1 MSITPDTQAILL
13 LTAHFSKP
21 KTDAV
26 KPLAPKE
33 WGRFAAWLNENGLTP
48 EKIMTGQLNELL
60 RAWEDKTVTSQR
72 IEALMSRGSA
82 LALAMEKW
90 LRAGLWVMTRSDP
103 EYPHR
108 FKRRLGTD
116 SPAVLFGCGNRKLL
130 NGGGLAVIGS
140 RNTTESDLAFSRD
153 LGKLAASTGY
163 SIVSGGARG
172 VDEAAMLGALA
183 ADGTV
188 IGVLA
193 DKLLQ
198 HCSSAKYRKYLM
210 KNDLVL
216 ISPFY
221 PEAGFNVGNAM
232 QRNKYIYCLADAG
245 LVVHSGLK
253 GGTWTGAKENLKK
266 GWVPLWVKETQD
278 EEAGNKAI
286 VADGAAWVSSDVKT
300 INFTGLINGTQPAK
314 TSITK
319 DYDTAA
325 ENIQQVV
332 TETIPEAFRKGDQ
345 LPFADTKS
353 VQSADSTA
361 AEAKRDARAAKQL
374 EFYDLF
380 LKKIENV
387 CSETPR
393 TVDEL
398 AEIMTLNTPQL
409 KLWLNQALKEN
420 RVQKLF
426 RPVRYIWAKEQ
437 SDSEIVQQGSLALQ

>member
-13 LTAHFSKP
+13 LTAHFSKL

-33 WGRFAAWLNENGLTP
+33 WGRFATWLKENRLTP
-48 EKIMTGQLNELL
+48 EKIMTGELNELL
-60 RAWEDKTVTSQR
+60 REWEDKTVTSQR
-72 IEALMSRGSA
+72 IEELMKRGSA

-103 EYPHR
+103 EYPRR
-108 FKRRLGTD
+108 FKQRLGTD
-116 SPAVLFGCGNRKLL
+116 SPAVLFGCGNQKLL
-130 NGGGLAVIGS
+130 NGGGLAVVGS
-140 RNTTESDLAFSRD
+140 RNTSESDLAFSRE
-153 LGKLAASTGY
+153 LGKLAASNGY

-193 DKLLQ
+193 DNLLQ

-245 LVVHSGLK
+245 LVVHSGMK

-266 GWVPLWVKETQD
+266 DWVPLWVKETQD

-286 VADGAAWVSSDVKT
+286 VADGAAWVSSDVNTISIEGLMNGAPTESDLITTVYVTAAGDIQQMVTEAKSHELVISPVVKSKSALQAMKQVEFYDVFLLKIEHICSDSPKT
-300 INFTGLINGTQPAK
+300 INEIAQIMSL
-314 TSITK
+314 
-319 DYDTAA
+319 
-325 ENIQQVV
+325 
-332 TETIPEAFRKGDQ
+332 
-345 LPFADTKS
+345 
-353 VQSADSTA
+353 ST
-361 AEAKRDARAAKQL
+361 
-374 EFYDLF
+374 
-380 LKKIENV
+380 
-387 CSETPR
+387 T
-393 TVDEL
+393 
-398 AEIMTLNTPQL
+398 QL
-409 KLWLNQALKEN
+409 KLWLNQAQQEN
-420 RVQKLF
+420 KIQKLLK
-426 RPVRYIWAKEQ
+426 PVRYAWVKEQ
-437 SDSEIVQQGSLALQ
+437 GENEMVQQGSLAL

>member
-1 MSITPDTQAILL
+1 MSVTPATQAILL

-21 KTDAV
+21 KADSV
-26 KPLAPKE
+26 KPLAAKE
-33 WGRFAAWLNENGLTP
+33 WGRFAAWLNENALTP
-48 EKIMTGQLNELL
+48 AQLMTGQVDDLL
-60 RAWEDKTVTSQR
+60 HGWSDKTVTPQR
-72 IEALMSRGSA
+72 IEALMARGSA

-90 LRAGLWVMTRSDP
+90 LRAGLWAMTRADP
-103 EYPHR
+103 QYPR
-108 FKRRLGTD
+108 RLKQRLGTE

-130 NGGGLAVIGS
+130 SGGGLAVVGS
-140 RNTTESDLAFSRD
+140 RNTTNSDLAFSRD
-153 LGKLAASTGY
+153 IGKLAAGNGY

-278 EEAGNKAI
+278 EEAGNKDI
-286 VADGAAWVSSDVKT
+286 VAAGAGWVSSDVNA
-300 INFTGLINGTQPAK
+300 ISFEGLIKGAQP
-314 TSITK
+314 
-319 DYDTAA
+319 
-325 ENIQQVV
+325 
-332 TETIPEAFRKGDQ
+332 
-345 LPFADTKS
+345 
-353 VQSADSTA
+353 
-361 AEAKRDARAAKQL
+361 
-374 EFYDLF
+374 
-380 LKKIENV
+380 
-387 CSETPR
+387 
-393 TVDEL
+393 
-398 AEIMTLNTPQL
+398 EI
-409 KLWLNQALKEN
+409 AL
-420 RVQKLF
+420 
-426 RPVRYIWAKEQ
+426 
-437 SDSEIVQQGSLALQ
+437 VQQGSLAL

>member
-33 WGRFAAWLNENGLTP
+33 WGRFAAWLKENRLTP
-48 EKIMTGQLNELL
+48 EKIMTGELNELL
-60 RAWEDKTVTSQR
+60 REWEDKTVTLQR
-72 IEALMSRGSA
+72 IEALMTRGSA

-90 LRAGLWVMTRSDP
+90 LRAGLWVMTRSDAQ
-103 EYPHR
+103 YPRR
-108 FKRRLGTD
+108 FKQRLGTD

-130 NGGGLAVIGS
+130 NGGGLAVVGS
-140 RNTTESDLAFSRD
+140 RNTSESDLAFSRA
-153 LGKLAASTGY
+153 LGQLAASKGC

-245 LVVHSGLK
+245 LVVHSGMK

-286 VADGAAWVSSDVKT
+286 VADGAAWVSSDLGA
-300 INFTGLINGTQPAK
+300 ISFEGLLNGTPPE
-314 TSITK
+314 SELITAV
-319 DYDTAA
+319 YDTTVDSA
-325 ENIQQVV
+325 QQMVNEV
-332 TETIPEAFRKGDQ
+332 STEPAIAP
-345 LPFADTKS
+345 
-353 VQSADSTA
+353 V
-361 AEAKRDARAAKQL
+361 AKAKNALQAMKQM
-374 EFYDLF
+374 EFYDVF
-380 LKKIENV
+380 LLKIEHV
-387 CSETPR
+387 CGDSPKSIN
-393 TVDEL
+393 
-398 AEIMTLNTPQL
+398 EIAQIMSLDTTQL
-409 KLWLNQALKEN
+409 KLWLNQAQREN
-420 RVQKLF
+420 KIQKLLK
-426 RPVRYIWAKEQ
+426 PVRYAWVKVQDE
-437 SDSEIVQQGSLALQ
+437 SEMVQQGFLEL

>member
-33 WGRFAAWLNENGLTP
+33 WGRFAAWLKENRLTP
-48 EKIMTGQLNELL
+48 EIIMMGQPNDLL
-60 RAWEDKTVTSQR
+60 SEWEDKTVTSQR
-72 IEALMSRGSA
+72 IEALMTRGSA

-103 EYPHR
+103 EYPR
-108 FKRRLGTD
+108 RLKQRLGTD

-130 NGGGLAVIGS
+130 NSGGLAVVGS
-140 RNTTESDLAFSRD
+140 RNTTQSDLGFSHD
-153 LGKLAASTGY
+153 LGKMAASKGY

-253 GGTWTGAKENLKK
+253 GGTWTGAKENLKRS
-266 GWVPLWVKETQD
+266 WVPLWVKKTQD
-278 EEAGNKAI
+278 EEAGNQAI
-286 VADGAAWVSSDVKT
+286 VADGAAWVSSDINT
-300 INFTGLINGTQPAK
+300 ISFADLINSAPPE
-314 TSITK
+314 SDLITTA
-319 DYDTAA
+319 YDTAVGSA
-325 ENIQQVV
+325 QQMV
-332 TETIPEAFRKGDQ
+332 TEASPEPFKQMDKAPLPDAELHEPVNAPVVKTENALQAMDQ
-345 LPFADTKS
+345 P
-353 VQSADSTA
+353 
-361 AEAKRDARAAKQL
+361 

-380 LKKIENV
+380 LLKIEHV
-387 CSETPR
+387 CSESPK
-393 TVDEL
+393 TVDEI
-398 AEIMTLNTPQL
+398 AQIMSLNTAQL
-409 KLWLNQALKEN
+409 KLWLNQAQQEN
-420 RVQKLF
+420 RIQKLF
-426 RPVRYIWAKEQ
+426 KPIRYAWVKAQNE
-437 SDSEIVQQGSLALQ
+437 SEIVQQGSLAL

>member
-33 WGRFAAWLNENGLTP
+33 WGRFAAWLKENRLTP
-48 EKIMTGQLNELL
+48 EKIMTGELNELL
-60 RAWEDKTVTSQR
+60 REWEDKTVTLQR
-72 IEALMSRGSA
+72 IEALMTRGSA
-82 LALAMEKW
+82 LALATEKW

-103 EYPHR
+103 EYPRR
-108 FKRRLGTD
+108 FKQRLGTD
-116 SPAVLFGCGNRKLL
+116 SPAVLFGCGNQKLL
-130 NGGGLAVIGS
+130 NGGGLAVVGS
-140 RNTTESDLAFSRD
+140 RNTSESDLAFSRE
-153 LGKLAASTGY
+153 LGKLAASNGY

-183 ADGTV
+183 ADGAV

-221 PEAGFNVGNAM
+221 PEADFNVGNAM

-245 LVVHSGLK
+245 LVVHSGMK

-266 GWVPLWVKETQD
+266 DWVPLWVKETQD

-286 VADGAAWVSSDVKT
+286 VANGAAWVSSDVNT
-300 INFTGLINGTQPAK
+300 ISIEGLMNDAPTESDLITTVYGTAVG
-314 TSITK
+314 
-319 DYDTAA
+319 D
-325 ENIQQVV
+325 IQQMV
-332 TETIPEAFRKGDQ
+332 TEARSHELVIP
-345 LPFADTKS
+345 PVVKS
-353 VQSADSTA
+353 KSALQA
-361 AEAKRDARAAKQL
+361 MKQL
-374 EFYDLF
+374 EFYDIF
-380 LKKIENV
+380 LLKIEQV
-387 CSETPR
+387 CSDSPK
-393 TVDEL
+393 TVDEIAQTL
-398 AEIMTLNTPQL
+398 SLNTAQL
-409 KLWLNQALKEN
+409 KIWLNHAQQEN
-420 RVQKLF
+420 KIQKLIK
-426 RPVRYIWAKEQ
+426 PVRYAWVKLQDE
-437 SDSEIVQQGSLALQ
+437 SEVVKQGSLAL

>member
-1 MSITPDTQAILL
+1 
-13 LTAHFSKP
+13 
-21 KTDAV
+21 
-26 KPLAPKE
+26 
-33 WGRFAAWLNENGLTP
+33 
-48 EKIMTGQLNELL
+48 MTGELNELL
-60 RAWEDKTVTSQR
+60 REWEDKTVTLQR
-72 IEALMSRGSA
+72 IEALMTRGSA

-103 EYPHR
+103 EYPRR
-108 FKRRLGTD
+108 FKQRLGTD

-130 NGGGLAVIGS
+130 NGGGLAVVGS
-140 RNTTESDLAFSRD
+140 RNTSESDLAFSRA
-153 LGKLAASTGY
+153 LGKLAASKGC

-198 HCSSAKYRKYLM
+198 HCSSAKYRNYLM

-245 LVVHSGLK
+245 LVVHSGMK

-286 VADGAAWVSSDVKT
+286 VADGAAWVSSDLGA
-300 INFTGLINGTQPAK
+300 ISFEDLLNGAPPESELITTVYDTTVDSAQQMVNEVSPEPANAPVAK
-314 TSITK
+314 TK
-319 DYDTAA
+319 DALQA
-325 ENIQQVV
+325 M
-332 TETIPEAFRKGDQ
+332 
-345 LPFADTKS
+345 
-353 VQSADSTA
+353 
-361 AEAKRDARAAKQL
+361 KQM
-374 EFYDLF
+374 EFYDVF
-380 LKKIENV
+380 LLKIEHV
-387 CSETPR
+387 CGDSPKSIN
-393 TVDEL
+393 
-398 AEIMTLNTPQL
+398 EIAQIMSLDTTQL
-409 KLWLNQALKEN
+409 KLWLNQAQQEN
-420 RVQKLF
+420 KIQKLLK
-426 RPVRYIWAKEQ
+426 PVRYAWVKVQDE
-437 SDSEIVQQGSLALQ
+437 DEMVQQGFLAL

>member
-1 MSITPDTQAILL
+1 MPITPDTQAILL

-33 WGRFAAWLNENGLTP
+33 WGRFAAWLKEHRLTP
-48 EKIMTGQLNELL
+48 EKIMTGELNELL
-60 RAWEDKTVTSQR
+60 REWEDKTVSSQR
-72 IEALMSRGSA
+72 IEALMTRGSA

-103 EYPHR
+103 EYPRR
-108 FKRRLGTD
+108 FKQRLGTD
-116 SPAVLFGCGNRKLL
+116 SPAVLFGCGNQKLL
-130 NGGGLAVIGS
+130 NGGGLAVVGS
-140 RNTTESDLAFSRD
+140 RNTSQSDLAFSRE
-153 LGKLAASTGY
+153 LGKLAASNGY

-245 LVVHSGLK
+245 LVVHSGMK

-266 GWVPLWVKETQD
+266 DWVPLWVKETQD

-286 VADGAAWVSSDVKT
+286 VANGAAWVSSDVNT
-300 INFTGLINGTQPAK
+300 ISIEGLMNGAPTE
-314 TSITK
+314 SDLITTV
-319 DYDTAA
+319 YGTAVGD
-325 ENIQQVV
+325 IQQMV
-332 TETIPEAFRKGDQ
+332 TEARSHEPAVS
-345 LPFADTKS
+345 PVVKS
-353 VQSADSTA
+353 RSALQA
-361 AEAKRDARAAKQL
+361 MKQL
-374 EFYDLF
+374 EFYDIF
-380 LKKIENV
+380 LLKIEQV
-387 CSETPR
+387 CSDSPK
-393 TVDEL
+393 TVDEIAQTL
-398 AEIMTLNTPQL
+398 SLNTAQL
-409 KLWLNQALKEN
+409 KIWLNHAQQEN
-420 RVQKLF
+420 KIQKLIK
-426 RPVRYIWAKEQ
+426 PVRYAWVKLQDE
-437 SDSEIVQQGSLALQ
+437 SEVVQQGSLAL

>member
-21 KTDAV
+21 KTDTV

-33 WGRFAAWLNENGLTP
+33 WGRFAAWLKENRLTP
-48 EKIMTGQLNELL
+48 EKIMTGELNELL
-60 RAWEDKTVTSQR
+60 REWEDKTVTLQR
-72 IEALMSRGSA
+72 IEALMTRGSA

-90 LRAGLWVMTRSDP
+90 LRAGLWVMTRSDA
-103 EYPHR
+103 EYPRR
-108 FKRRLGTD
+108 FKQRLGTD

-130 NGGGLAVIGS
+130 NGGGLAVVGS
-140 RNTTESDLAFSRD
+140 RNTSESDLAFSRD
-153 LGKLAASTGY
+153 LGKLAGCKGY

-198 HCSSAKYRKYLM
+198 HCSSAKYRKYLI

-245 LVVHSGLK
+245 LVVHSGMK

-286 VADGAAWVSSDVKT
+286 VADGAAWVSSDLGA
-300 INFTGLINGTQPAK
+300 ISFEDLLNGAPPESELITTVYNTRADSAQQMVSEVSTEPAIAPVAK
-314 TSITK
+314 TK
-319 DYDTAA
+319 NALQA
-325 ENIQQVV
+325 M
-332 TETIPEAFRKGDQ
+332 
-345 LPFADTKS
+345 
-353 VQSADSTA
+353 
-361 AEAKRDARAAKQL
+361 KQI
-374 EFYDLF
+374 EFYDVF
-380 LKKIENV
+380 LLKIEHV
-387 CSETPR
+387 CGDSPKSIN
-393 TVDEL
+393 
-398 AEIMTLNTPQL
+398 EIAQIMSLDTTQL
-409 KLWLNQALKEN
+409 KLWLNQAQQEN
-420 RVQKLF
+420 KIQKLLK
-426 RPVRYIWAKEQ
+426 PVRYAWVKVQDE
-437 SDSEIVQQGSLALQ
+437 DEMVQQGFLAL

>member
-1 MSITPDTQAILL
+1 MPITPEPITADTQAILL

-26 KPLAPKE
+26 KPLAPQE
-33 WGRFAAWLNENGLTP
+33 WGRFAAWLKVNRLTP
-48 EKIMTGQLNELL
+48 EKIMTGELNELL
-60 RAWEDKTVTSQR
+60 REWEDKTVTLQR
-72 IEALMSRGSA
+72 IEALMTRGSA

-103 EYPHR
+103 EYPRR
-108 FKRRLGTD
+108 FKQRLGTD
-116 SPAVLFGCGNRKLL
+116 SPAVLFGCGNQKLL
-130 NGGGLAVIGS
+130 NGGGLAVVGS
-140 RNTTESDLAFSRD
+140 RDTSESDLAFSRE
-153 LGKLAASTGY
+153 LGKLAASNGY

-210 KNDLVL
+210 TNDLVL

-245 LVVHSGLK
+245 LVVHSGMK

-266 GWVPLWVKETQD
+266 DWVPLWVKETQD

-286 VADGAAWVSSDVKT
+286 VANGAAWVSSDVNT
-300 INFTGLINGTQPAK
+300 ISIEGLINGAPTE
-314 TSITK
+314 SDLITTF
-319 DYDTAA
+319 YGTAVGD
-325 ENIQQVV
+325 IQQMV
-332 TETIPEAFRKGDQ
+332 TEARSHEPVISPVV
-345 LPFADTKS
+345 KS
-353 VQSADSTA
+353 KSALQA
-361 AEAKRDARAAKQL
+361 MKQL
-374 EFYDLF
+374 EFYDIF
-380 LKKIENV
+380 LLKIEQV
-387 CSETPR
+387 CSDSPK
-393 TVDEL
+393 TVDEI
-398 AEIMTLNTPQL
+398 AQTLSLDTAQL
-409 KLWLNQALKEN
+409 KIWLNHAQQEN
-420 RVQKLF
+420 KM
-426 RPVRYIWAKEQ
+426 
-437 SDSEIVQQGSLALQ
+437 S

>member
-1 MSITPDTQAILL
+1 
-13 LTAHFSKP
+13 
-21 KTDAV
+21 
-26 KPLAPKE
+26 
-33 WGRFAAWLNENGLTP
+33 
-48 EKIMTGQLNELL
+48 MTGQLNEQL
-60 RAWEDKTVTSQR
+60 REWEDKTVTPQR
-72 IEALMSRGSA
+72 IEALMMRGSA

-103 EYPHR
+103 DYPRR
-108 FKRRLGTD
+108 FKQRLGTD
-116 SPAVLFGCGNRKLL
+116 SPAVLFGCGNRQLL
-130 NGGGLAVIGS
+130 NGGGLAVVGS
-140 RNTTESDLAFSRD
+140 RTTTDSDLAFSRD
-153 LGKLAASTGY
+153 IGKLAASNGY

-183 ADGTV
+183 VDGTV

-245 LVVHSGLK
+245 LVVHSGVK

-278 EEAGNKAI
+278 KEAGNSAI
-286 VADGAAWVSSDVKT
+286 VAEGARWVSSDLDA
-300 INFTGLINGTQPAK
+300 ISFIGLIKGAQPASA
-314 TSITK
+314 SITK
-319 DYDTAA
+319 GYETEAT
-325 ENIQQVV
+325 NTQHLV
-332 TETIPEAFRKGDQ
+332 TETELDPQAE
-345 LPFADTKS
+345 KS
-353 VQSADSTA
+353 
-361 AEAKRDARAAKQL
+361 L

-380 LKKIENV
+380 LKKLEDV
-387 CSETPR
+387 CSKTPMS
-393 TVDEL
+393 VNEL
-398 AEIMTLNTPQL
+398 AEIMALNTPQL

-426 RPVRYIWAKEQ
+426 KPVRYIWAKEQ
-437 SDSEIVQQGSLALQ
+437 GESKIAQQGSLAL

>member
-21 KTDAV
+21 KTDTV

-33 WGRFAAWLNENGLTP
+33 WGRFAAWLKENRLTP
-48 EKIMTGQLNELL
+48 EKIMTGELNELL
-60 RAWEDKTVTSQR
+60 REWEDKTVTLQR
-72 IEALMSRGSA
+72 IEALMTRGSA

-103 EYPHR
+103 EYPRR
-108 FKRRLGTD
+108 FKQRLGTD

-130 NGGGLAVIGS
+130 NGGGLAVVGS
-140 RNTTESDLAFSRD
+140 RNTSESDLAFSRD
-153 LGKLAASTGY
+153 LGKLAASKGY
-163 SIVSGGARG
+163 SIISGGARG

-198 HCSSAKYRKYLM
+198 HCSSAKYRNYLM

-245 LVVHSGLK
+245 LVVHSGMK

-286 VADGAAWVSSDVKT
+286 VADGAAWVSSDLGA
-300 INFTGLINGTQPAK
+300 ISFEGLLNGVPPE
-314 TSITK
+314 SELITTV
-319 DYDTAA
+319 YDTTVDSA
-325 ENIQQVV
+325 QQMVNEV
-332 TETIPEAFRKGDQ
+332 STEPAIAP
-345 LPFADTKS
+345 
-353 VQSADSTA
+353 V
-361 AEAKRDARAAKQL
+361 AKAKNALQAMKQM
-374 EFYDLF
+374 EFYDVF
-380 LKKIENV
+380 LLKIEHV
-387 CSETPR
+387 CGDSPKSIN
-393 TVDEL
+393 
-398 AEIMTLNTPQL
+398 EIAQIMSLDTTQL
-409 KLWLNQALKEN
+409 KLWLNQAQQEN
-420 RVQKLF
+420 KIQKLLK
-426 RPVRYIWAKEQ
+426 PVRYAWVKVQDE
-437 SDSEIVQQGSLALQ
+437 DEMVQQGFLAL

>member
-1 MSITPDTQAILL
+1 MPITADTQAILL

-33 WGRFAAWLNENGLTP
+33 WGRFAAWLKVNRLTP
-48 EKIMTGQLNELL
+48 EKIMTGELNELL
-60 RAWEDKTVTSQR
+60 REWEDKTVTSQR
-72 IEALMSRGSA
+72 VEALMTRGSA

-103 EYPHR
+103 EYPRR
-108 FKRRLGTD
+108 FKQRLGTD
-116 SPAVLFGCGNRKLL
+116 SPAVLFGCGNQKLL
-130 NGGGLAVIGS
+130 NGGGLAVVGS
-140 RNTTESDLAFSRD
+140 RNTSESDLAFSRE
-153 LGKLAASTGY
+153 LGKLAASNGY

-210 KNDLVL
+210 TNDLVL

-245 LVVHSGLK
+245 LVVHSGMK

-266 GWVPLWVKETQD
+266 DWVPLWVKETQD

-286 VADGAAWVSSDVKT
+286 VANGAAWVSSDVNT
-300 INFTGLINGTQPAK
+300 ISIEGLMNGTP
-314 TSITK
+314 TESDLITTV
-319 DYDTAA
+319 YGTAVGD
-325 ENIQQVV
+325 IQQMV
-332 TETIPEAFRKGDQ
+332 TEARSHEPVISPVV
-345 LPFADTKS
+345 KS
-353 VQSADSTA
+353 KSALQA
-361 AEAKRDARAAKQL
+361 MKQL
-374 EFYDLF
+374 EFYDIF
-380 LKKIENV
+380 LLKIEQV
-387 CSETPR
+387 CSDSPK
-393 TVDEL
+393 TVDEIAQTL
-398 AEIMTLNTPQL
+398 SLNTAQL
-409 KLWLNQALKEN
+409 KIWLNHAQQEN
-420 RVQKLF
+420 RIQKLIK
-426 RPVRYIWAKEQ
+426 PVRYVWVKLQDE
-437 SDSEIVQQGSLALQ
+437 SEVVQQGSLAL

>member
-1 MSITPDTQAILL
+1 MPITPDTQAILL

-33 WGRFAAWLNENGLTP
+33 WGRFAAWLKENRLTP
-48 EKIMTGQLNELL
+48 EKIMTGELNELL
-60 RAWEDKTVTSQR
+60 RGWEDKTVTSQR
-72 IEALMSRGSA
+72 IEALMARGSA

-103 EYPHR
+103 EYPRR
-108 FKRRLGTD
+108 FKQRLGTD
-116 SPAVLFGCGNRKLL
+116 SPAVLFGCGNQKLL
-130 NGGGLAVIGS
+130 NGGGLAVVGS
-140 RNTTESDLAFSRD
+140 RNTSESDLAFSRE
-153 LGKLAASTGY
+153 LGKLAASNGY

-210 KNDLVL
+210 NNDLVL

-245 LVVHSGLK
+245 LVVHSGMK

-266 GWVPLWVKETQD
+266 DWVPLWVKETQD

-286 VADGAAWVSSDVKT
+286 VANGAAWVSSDVNT
-300 INFTGLINGTQPAK
+300 ISIEGLMNGAPTE
-314 TSITK
+314 SDLITTV
-319 DYDTAA
+319 YGTAVGD
-325 ENIQQVV
+325 IQQMV
-332 TETIPEAFRKGDQ
+332 TEARSHELVISPVV
-345 LPFADTKS
+345 KS
-353 VQSADSTA
+353 KSALQA
-361 AEAKRDARAAKQL
+361 MKQL
-374 EFYDLF
+374 EFYDIF
-380 LKKIENV
+380 LLKIEQV
-387 CSETPR
+387 CSDSPK
-393 TVDEL
+393 TVDEIAQTL
-398 AEIMTLNTPQL
+398 SLNTAQL
-409 KLWLNQALKEN
+409 KIWLNHAQQEN
-420 RVQKLF
+420 KIQKLMK
-426 RPVRYIWAKEQ
+426 PVRYAWVKLQDE
-437 SDSEIVQQGSLALQ
+437 SEVVQQGSLAL

>member
-1 MSITPDTQAILL
+1 MPITPESITSDTQAILL

-26 KPLAPKE
+26 KPLAPME
-33 WGRFAAWLNENGLTP
+33 WGRFAAWLKVNRLTP
-48 EKIMTGQLNELL
+48 EKIMTGELNELL
-60 RAWEDKTVTSQR
+60 REWEDKTVTSQR
-72 IEALMSRGSA
+72 IEALMTRGSA

-103 EYPHR
+103 EYPRR
-108 FKRRLGTD
+108 FKQRLGTD
-116 SPAVLFGCGNRKLL
+116 SPAVLFGCGNQKLL
-130 NGGGLAVIGS
+130 NGGGLAVVGS
-140 RNTTESDLAFSRD
+140 RNTSESDLAFSRE
-153 LGKLAASTGY
+153 LGKLAASNGY

-188 IGVLA
+188 MGVLA

-245 LVVHSGLK
+245 LVVHSGMK

-266 GWVPLWVKETQD
+266 DWVPLWVKETQD

-286 VADGAAWVSSDVKT
+286 VAHGAAWVSSDVNT
-300 INFTGLINGTQPAK
+300 ISIEGLMNGTP
-314 TSITK
+314 TESDLITTV
-319 DYDTAA
+319 YGTAVGD
-325 ENIQQVV
+325 IQQMV
-332 TETIPEAFRKGDQ
+332 TEARSHEPVISPVV
-345 LPFADTKS
+345 KS
-353 VQSADSTA
+353 KSALQA
-361 AEAKRDARAAKQL
+361 MKQL
-374 EFYDLF
+374 EFYDIF
-380 LKKIENV
+380 LLKIEQV
-387 CSETPR
+387 CSDSPK
-393 TVDEL
+393 TVDEIAQTL
-398 AEIMTLNTPQL
+398 SLNTAQL
-409 KLWLNQALKEN
+409 KIWLNHAQQEN
-420 RVQKLF
+420 KIQKLIK
-426 RPVRYIWAKEQ
+426 PVRYAWVKLQDE
-437 SDSEIVQQGSLALQ
+437 SEVVQQGSLAL

>member
-1 MSITPDTQAILL
+1 MLITPDTQAILL

-33 WGRFAAWLNENGLTP
+33 WGRFAAWLKENRLTP
-48 EKIMTGQLNELL
+48 EKIMTGELNELL
-60 RAWEDKTVTSQR
+60 REWEDKTVTLQR
-72 IEALMSRGSA
+72 IEALMTRGSA

-103 EYPHR
+103 EYPR
-108 FKRRLGTD
+108 IFKQRLGTD
-116 SPAVLFGCGNRKLL
+116 SPAVLFGCGNQKLL
-130 NGGGLAVIGS
+130 NGGGLAVVGS
-140 RNTTESDLAFSRD
+140 RNTSQSDLVFSRD
-153 LGKLAASTGY
+153 LGKLVASNGY

-210 KNDLVL
+210 TNDLVL

-245 LVVHSGLK
+245 LVVHSGMK

-266 GWVPLWVKETQD
+266 DWVPLWVKETQD

-286 VADGAAWVSSDVKT
+286 VANGAAWVSSDVNT
-300 INFTGLINGTQPAK
+300 ISIEGLMNGAPTE
-314 TSITK
+314 SDLITTV
-319 DYDTAA
+319 YGAA
-325 ENIQQVV
+325 VGDIQQMV
-332 TETIPEAFRKGDQ
+332 TEARSHELVIP
-345 LPFADTKS
+345 PVVKS
-353 VQSADSTA
+353 KSALQA
-361 AEAKRDARAAKQL
+361 MKQL
-374 EFYDLF
+374 EFYDIF
-380 LKKIENV
+380 LLKIEQV
-387 CSETPR
+387 CSDSPK
-393 TVDEL
+393 TVDEIAQTL
-398 AEIMTLNTPQL
+398 SLNTAQL
-409 KLWLNQALKEN
+409 KIWLNHAQQEN
-420 RVQKLF
+420 RIQKLIK
-426 RPVRYIWAKEQ
+426 PVRYVWVKLQDE
-437 SDSEIVQQGSLALQ
+437 SEVVQQGSLAL

>member
-1 MSITPDTQAILL
+1 MSITPATQAILL

-21 KTDAV
+21 KVDAV
-26 KPLAPKE
+26 KPLTAKE
-33 WGRFAAWLNENGLTP
+33 WGRFAAWLKKNTLTP
-48 EKIMTGQLNELL
+48 EQLMTGQVDDLL
-60 RAWEDKTVTSQR
+60 HGWSDKTVTPQR
-72 IEALMSRGSA
+72 IEALMARGSA

-103 EYPHR
+103 QYPR
-108 FKRRLGTD
+108 KLKQRLGTD

-130 NGGGLAVIGS
+130 NGGGLAVVGS
-140 RNTTESDLAFSRD
+140 RNTTEVDLAFSRD
-153 LGKLAASTGY
+153 IGKLAAGNGH
-163 SIVSGGARG
+163 SIISGGARG

-278 EEAGNKAI
+278 AEAGNRDI
-286 VADGAAWVSSDVKT
+286 VADGATWVTSDVST
-300 INFTGLINGTQPAK
+300 IDFSGLLNGRP
-314 TSITK
+314 
-319 DYDTAA
+319 
-325 ENIQQVV
+325 QQLV
-332 TETIPEAFRKGDQ
+332 TEVIPGAFQ
-345 LPFADTKS
+345 T
-353 VQSADSTA
+353 DSKTPLSDLKTA
-361 AEAKRDARAAKQL
+361 

-380 LKKIENV
+380 LMKVECACGDSAK
-387 CSETPR
+387 

-398 AEIMTLNTPQL
+398 AQIMALNTTQL
-409 KLWLNQALKEN
+409 KLWLSRAQKEKKI
-420 RVQKLF
+420 QKLVK
-426 RPVRYIWAKEQ
+426 PVRYSWIKDQ
-437 SDSEIVQQGSLALQ
+437 SESKLGEQGSLAIF

>member
-33 WGRFAAWLNENGLTP
+33 WGRFAAWLKENRLTP
-48 EKIMTGQLNELL
+48 EKIMTGELNELL
-60 RAWEDKTVTSQR
+60 REWEDKTVTLQR
-72 IEALMSRGSA
+72 IEALMTRGSA

-103 EYPHR
+103 EYPRR
-108 FKRRLGTD
+108 FKQRLGTD

-130 NGGGLAVIGS
+130 NGGGLAVVGS
-140 RNTTESDLAFSRD
+140 RNTSESDLAFSRA
-153 LGKLAASTGY
+153 LGKLAASKGC

-245 LVVHSGLK
+245 LVVHSGMK

-266 GWVPLWVKETQD
+266 DWVPLWVKETQD

-286 VADGAAWVSSDVKT
+286 VANGAAWVSSDVNT
-300 INFTGLINGTQPAK
+300 ISIEGLMNGAPTE
-314 TSITK
+314 SDLITTV
-319 DYDTAA
+319 YGTAVGD
-325 ENIQQVV
+325 IQQMV
-332 TETIPEAFRKGDQ
+332 TEARSHELVISPVE
-345 LPFADTKS
+345 KS
-353 VQSADSTA
+353 KSALQA
-361 AEAKRDARAAKQL
+361 MKQM
-374 EFYDLF
+374 EFYDVF
-380 LKKIENV
+380 LLKIEHV
-387 CSETPR
+387 CGDSPKSIN
-393 TVDEL
+393 
-398 AEIMTLNTPQL
+398 EIAQIMSLDTTQL
-409 KLWLNQALKEN
+409 KLWLNQAQQEN
-420 RVQKLF
+420 KIQKLLK
-426 RPVRYIWAKEQ
+426 PVRYAWVKVQDE
-437 SDSEIVQQGSLALQ
+437 DEMVQQGFLAL

>member
-26 KPLAPKE
+26 KPLAAKE
-33 WGRFAAWLNENGLTP
+33 WGRFAAWLKENRLTP
-48 EKIMTGQLNELL
+48 EKIMTGELNELL
-60 RAWEDKTVTSQR
+60 REWEDKTVTLQR
-72 IEALMSRGSA
+72 IEALMTRGSG

-90 LRAGLWVMTRSDP
+90 LRAGLWVMTRSDA
-103 EYPHR
+103 EYPRR
-108 FKRRLGTD
+108 FKQRLGTD

-130 NGGGLAVIGS
+130 NDGGLAVVGS
-140 RNTTESDLAFSRD
+140 RNTSESDLAFSRE
-153 LGKLAASTGY
+153 LGELAASKGY

-172 VDEAAMLGALA
+172 VDEAAMLAALA

-221 PEAGFNVGNAM
+221 PEAGFNAGNAM

-245 LVVHSGLK
+245 LVVHSGMK

-286 VADGAAWVSSDVKT
+286 VADGAAWVSSDLGAISFEGLLNGVPPESELIASVYDTTVDSAQQMVSEASPEPAIAEVVKT
-300 INFTGLINGTQPAK
+300 
-314 TSITK
+314 
-319 DYDTAA
+319 
-325 ENIQQVV
+325 
-332 TETIPEAFRKGDQ
+332 
-345 LPFADTKS
+345 KS
-353 VQSADSTA
+353 ALHA
-361 AEAKRDARAAKQL
+361 MKQI
-374 EFYDLF
+374 EFYDVF
-380 LKKIENV
+380 LLKIEHV
-387 CSETPR
+387 CGDSPKSIN
-393 TVDEL
+393 
-398 AEIMTLNTPQL
+398 EIAQIMSLDTTQL
-409 KLWLNQALKEN
+409 ELWLNQAQQEN
-420 RVQKLF
+420 KIQKLLK
-426 RPVRYIWAKEQ
+426 PVRYAWVKVQDE
-437 SDSEIVQQGSLALQ
+437 SEMVQQGFLAL

>member
-26 KPLAPKE
+26 KPLAPRE
-33 WGRFAAWLNENGLTP
+33 WGRFAAWLKENRLTP
-48 EKIMTGQLNELL
+48 EKIMTGELNELL
-60 RAWEDKTVTSQR
+60 REWEDKTVTLQR

-90 LRAGLWVMTRSDP
+90 LRAGLWVMTRSDM
-103 EYPHR
+103 EYPRR
-108 FKRRLGTD
+108 FKQRLATD

-130 NGGGLAVIGS
+130 NGGGLAVVGS
-140 RNTTESDLAFSRD
+140 RNTSESDLAFSRA
-153 LGKLAASTGY
+153 LGKLAASKGC
-163 SIVSGGARG
+163 SIVSGAARG

-245 LVVHSGLK
+245 LVVHSGIK

-286 VADGAAWVSSDVKT
+286 VADGAAWVSSDLGA
-300 INFTGLINGTQPAK
+300 ISFEGLLNGAPPE
-314 TSITK
+314 SELITTV
-319 DYDTAA
+319 YDTTVDSA
-325 ENIQQVV
+325 QQMVNEV
-332 TETIPEAFRKGDQ
+332 STEPAIAP
-345 LPFADTKS
+345 
-353 VQSADSTA
+353 V
-361 AEAKRDARAAKQL
+361 AKAKDALQAMKQM
-374 EFYDLF
+374 EFYDVF
-380 LKKIENV
+380 LLKIEHV
-387 CSETPR
+387 CGDSPKSIN
-393 TVDEL
+393 
-398 AEIMTLNTPQL
+398 EIAQIMSLDTTQL
-409 KLWLNQALKEN
+409 KLWLNQAQQEN
-420 RVQKLF
+420 KIQKLLK
-426 RPVRYIWAKEQ
+426 PVRYAWVKVQDE
-437 SDSEIVQQGSLALQ
+437 DEMVQQGFLAL

>member
-1 MSITPDTQAILL
+1 MPITPDTQAILL

-33 WGRFAAWLNENGLTP
+33 WGRFAAWLKENRLTP
-48 EKIMTGQLNELL
+48 EKIMTGELNELL
-60 RAWEDKTVTSQR
+60 REWEDKTVTLQR
-72 IEALMSRGSA
+72 IEALMTRGSA

-103 EYPHR
+103 EYPRR
-108 FKRRLGTD
+108 FKQRLGTD
-116 SPAVLFGCGNRKLL
+116 SPAVLFGCGNQKLL
-130 NGGGLAVIGS
+130 NGGGLAVVGS
-140 RNTTESDLAFSRD
+140 RDTSESDLAFSRE
-153 LGKLAASTGY
+153 LGKLAASNGY

-210 KNDLVL
+210 TNDLVL

-245 LVVHSGLK
+245 LVVHSGMK

-266 GWVPLWVKETQD
+266 DWVPLWVKETQD

-286 VADGAAWVSSDVKT
+286 VANGAAWVSSDVNT
-300 INFTGLINGTQPAK
+300 ISIEGLMNGAPTQIDL
-314 TSITK
+314 ITTV
-319 DYDTAA
+319 YGTAVGD
-325 ENIQQVV
+325 IQQMV
-332 TETIPEAFRKGDQ
+332 TEARSHEPVISPVV
-345 LPFADTKS
+345 KS
-353 VQSADSTA
+353 KSALQA
-361 AEAKRDARAAKQL
+361 MQQL
-374 EFYDLF
+374 EFYDIF
-380 LKKIENV
+380 LLKIEQV
-387 CSETPR
+387 CSDSPK
-393 TVDEL
+393 TVDEIAQTL
-398 AEIMTLNTPQL
+398 SLNTAQL
-409 KLWLNQALKEN
+409 KIWLNHAQQEN
-420 RVQKLF
+420 KIQKLIK
-426 RPVRYIWAKEQ
+426 PVRYAWVKLQDE
-437 SDSEIVQQGSLALQ
+437 SEMVQQGSLAL